1 MRLLLD
7 GFTRAS
13 VSRIATSATSAT
25 KLFLLSKMW
34 RLLRLWRL
42 SVAGA
47 KYRFHASAKSAA
59 SYAHW
64 RPILHANRL

>member
-7 GFTRAS
+7 GLTRAS
-13 VSRIATSATSAT
+13 ASRIRHIRHIRHKIVS
-25 KLFLLSKMW
+25 LSKMW

-59 SYAHW
+59 S
-64 RPILHANRL
+64 